1 MASIDID
8 FKAKTRRRPAASV
21 RASRISS
28 RDTGRTSSFSVDRA
42 ALCRL
47 NAGQL
52 LRSACLLLLCFGLS
66 YLPRAQKSPPQG
78 SVVEAVTPKS

>member
-1 MASIDID
+1 MASIDLD
-8 FKAKTRRRPAASV
+8 FKAKTRRRPVASV
-21 RASRISS
+21 RAARISS
-28 RDTGRTSSFSVDRA
+28 REPGRTLNFSVDRT

-47 NAGQL
+47 NTGQL

-78 SVVEAVTPKS
+78 SVVEAVIPKT